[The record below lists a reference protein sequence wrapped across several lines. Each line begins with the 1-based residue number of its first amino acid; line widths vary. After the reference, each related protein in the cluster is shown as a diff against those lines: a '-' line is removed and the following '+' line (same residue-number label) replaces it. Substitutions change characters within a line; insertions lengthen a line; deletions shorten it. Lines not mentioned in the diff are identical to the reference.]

1 MDPRIEKVLKMPL
14 YQRVLILIVL
24 SVTIVGGYVYFM
36 HIPAQD
42 ALSKQVSNNDKLL
55 IKLQESRR
63 IANNLPRFKAEY
75 EKMQKRLELALKEL
89 PNKSEIPSLLS
100 SIAGLANGKGLEVI
114 EFKPG
119 KEASQGFYAKVPVSL
134 KLSGSYH
141 EMALFCE
148 AVSMLDRIVNIENIT
163 LDKPKTKDGQTILSI
178 SATAITYRF
187 IENPPA
193 PPKKGK
199 KKKRRKK

>member
-1 MDPRIEKVLKMPL
+1 MDPRIENILKLPI
-14 YQRVLILIVL
+14 YQRVLMLLLVAGL
-24 SVTIVGGYVYFM
+24 VVGGYIYFL
-36 HIPAQD
+36 HLPAQ
-42 ALSKQVSNNDKLL
+42 QVLVDQNAKNGKLL

-75 EKMQKRLELALKEL
+75 EQMKKRLELALNEL

-100 SIAGLANGKGLEVI
+100 SIAGLARDNGLEVV
-114 EFKPG
+114 EFKPA
-119 KEASQGFYAKVPVSL
+119 KEVAQGFYAKVPVSL

-163 LDKPKTKDGQTILSI
+163 LGKAKTTDGQTQLSI
-178 SATAITYRF
+178 TSSAITYRF
-187 IENPPA
+187 VENPPT
-193 PPKKGK
+193 PSKKGK
-199 KKKRRKK
+199 KR

>member
-1 MDPRIEKVLKMPL
+1 MTMDPRIENILKLPL
-14 YQRVLILIVL
+14 YQRVLMLLLVAGL
-24 SVTIVGGYVYFM
+24 VVGGYIYFL
-36 HIPAQD
+36 HLPAQ
-42 ALSKQVSNNDKLL
+42 QVLVDQNAKNGKLL

-75 EKMQKRLELALKEL
+75 EQMKKRLELALNEL

-100 SIAGLANGKGLEVI
+100 SIAGLARDNGLEVV
-114 EFKPG
+114 EFKPA
-119 KEASQGFYAKVPVSL
+119 KEIVQGFYAKVPVSL

-163 LDKPKTKDGQTILSI
+163 LGKAKTTDGQTQLSI
-178 SATAITYRF
+178 TSSVITYRF
-187 IENPPA
+187 VENPPT
-193 PPKKGK
+193 PSKKGK
-199 KKKRRKK
+199 KR